1 MFKKKKRIE
10 KIEEKIKAIKQL
22 NEEMRVSIKQLACP
36 HTRTELV
43 WTPPSIWDE
52 GPEVREEVCVDCGK
66 SLRRLN
72 EKEYYLAKKE
82 KAGQRINEAKKEIQ
96 EIERKIKEME

>member
-10 KIEEKIKAIKQL
+10 KIEEKIKSIESLHEELRITVKQ
-22 NEEMRVSIKQLACP
+22 AHCP
-36 HTRTELV
+36 HLDTCLTEFFSNYFDTGHLLYK
-43 WTPPSIWDE
+43 
-52 GPEVREEVCVDCGK
+52 EVCNDCGK
-66 SLRRLN
+66 MLRVLN

-96 EIERKIKEME
+96 EMERKIKEME